1 MAKRASNIAV
11 RRNAMA
17 QTSLESDCVL
27 EQYRSYLHL
36 LAEVRMD
43 HRLRSKLDPSDIVQ
57 ETLLHAHQAWGGFH
71 GKSEGEIAAWLRQIL
86 ARNLLHCVRDM
97 HRACRDVDREV
108 SLQAAIEQSAD
119 HLERWLAAEQ
129 SSVSQKAVR
138 EEGVMELAKAIQGL
152 PDGVREAIVLHY
164 WQDCSLAEIGEHL
177 GRSKAGVAG
186 LLQCGVKL
194 LRRQIAHQE

>member
-1 MAKRASNIAV
+1 
-11 RRNAMA
+11 MA
-17 QTSLESDCVL
+17 QTPFESDRVL
-27 EQYRSYLHL
+27 GQYRSYLHL
-36 LAEVRMD
+36 LAEARLD

-71 GKSEGEIAAWLRQIL
+71 GKSEGELAAWLRQIL

-108 SLQAAIEQSAD
+108 SLEAAIERSVD
-119 HLERWLAAEQ
+119 HLERWLAAEE

-138 EEGVMELAKAIQGL
+138 GEGIAELAKAVQGL
-152 PDGVREAIVLHY
+152 PDGTREAIVLHY

-177 GRSKAGVAG
+177 GRSKADVAG
-186 LLQCGVKL
+186 LLRSGVKL
-194 LRRQIAHQE
+194 LRRQMAHPE